1 MRLKVRFCLSCHLV
15 SPLDDDALDIIL
27 EQHVAVIPVRFPNL
41 PLLLVDI
48 LGALRM
54 SGLTIAGLSRD
65 KKLSWGKGK
74 RVLPL
79 M

>member
-1 MRLKVRFCLSCHLV
+1 MFSCHLV

-27 EQHVAVIPVRFPNL
+27 EQHVAVIPVRFPHL
-41 PLLLVDI
+41 PLLLVNI
-48 LGALRM
+48 LGALQM
-54 SGLTIAGLSRD
+54 FGLTIAGLSRD